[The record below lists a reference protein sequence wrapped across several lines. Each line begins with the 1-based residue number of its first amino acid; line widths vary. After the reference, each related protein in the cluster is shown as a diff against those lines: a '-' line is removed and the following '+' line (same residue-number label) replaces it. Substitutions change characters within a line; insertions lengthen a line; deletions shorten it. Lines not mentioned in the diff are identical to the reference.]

1 MNNSDLGVDPVGT
14 FTLKH
19 YELGSMLLTYL
30 EQEVL
35 KSPRKMDSFLRKYV
49 EKFSQKSIKSDKFQD
64 FFDTFLKGFQH
75 KPSEKGVNWNYWFD
89 KAIPKDKLFEP
100 KFDNELL
107 KDPEK
112 LAERWQKDNITE
124 ETFEYFDELKFEQ
137 KIWFFERLL
146 NSERSLNFTQ
156 LVKMSKMY
164 KMEETASNDI
174 LFYWIRVGLK
184 ARWQPIVPKALSLVN
199 QYGRVK
205 FLRTIYTEL
214 NNMERQ
220 VAVENFQKN
229 KKKLSDVAVKIV
241 SDILGLPNRA
251 RSTKNGEIVKQE
263 NEEMMKET
271 GQDYSDDT
279 FLQKFQKKELSR
291 LKEQDAQLWQDVVH
305 PEEAGQDYSDS
316 MPNNDTKNLK
326 NITYPQRRGEL
337 FRGFTSV

>member
-1 MNNSDLGVDPVGT
+1 MYNLDLGVDPVGS

-75 KPSEKGVNWNYWFD
+75 KSSEKGVNWKYWFD

-112 LAERWQKDNITE
+112 LAERWQKDNNTD
-124 ETFEYFDELKFEQ
+124 ETFEDFDDLKFEQ
-137 KIWFFERLL
+137 KIWFFEKLL

-164 KMEETASNDI
+164 KMEETTSNEI

-199 QYGRVK
+199 QFGRVK

-214 NNMERQ
+214 NDLKRQ
-220 VAVENFQKN
+220 LAVENFEKN
-229 KKKLSDVAVKIV
+229 KNKLSNVAVKIV
-241 SDILGLPNRA
+241 SEILGLPNRNTDGIA
-251 RSTKNGEIVKQE
+251 NEE
-263 NEEMMKET
+263 NKEMMKET

-291 LKEQDAQLWQDVVH
+291 LKEQDAKLWQDVVH
-305 PEEAGQDYSDS
+305 PKETGQDYSDS
-316 MPNNDTKNLK
+316 IPNKSPKNLK
-326 NITYPQRRGEL
+326 HVTYPQRRGEL
-337 FRGFTSV
+337 FEGFTSI